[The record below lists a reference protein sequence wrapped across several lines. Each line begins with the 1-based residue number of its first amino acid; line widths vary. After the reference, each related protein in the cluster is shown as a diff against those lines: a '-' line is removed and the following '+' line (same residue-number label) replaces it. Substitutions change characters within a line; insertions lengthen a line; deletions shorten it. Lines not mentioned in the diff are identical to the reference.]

1 VVSSAYKWQG
11 SLHDL
16 KLGVAGAALG
26 AFSFGYFV
34 GNRLHGNGGAAGER
48 LQAGSETGSD
58 RTDESILGPS
68 AAELVSLIGDGVIS
82 TFADGRIILFNKS
95 AEDLFGY
102 LHDEVIGHPVEMLLP
117 ARFRQTHRR
126 DVLTFAGISTP
137 ERRTMGDR
145 REVFGQHKNGQEFLI
160 EASLSRQFVKGT
172 TILTVVI
179 RDVSERKRLE
189 ELRRLLASESAHRF
203 KNILT
208 VVSSIVSLTTRGA
221 GSVDAFAQSLQV
233 RLEALARAQDVLLH
247 KGEDGADL
255 RQLIQS
261 ELSPYLGRT
270 AGRISIDGPPVTL
283 ASQTAIK
290 LALVIHELATN
301 AAKYGAL
308 STSDGKTSVR
318 WSLEGEADKKRL
330 LLSWTELGGPAVIAP
345 TQRGFGTELIERSL
359 GRETRLTFE
368 PAGLHAHFTISLA
381 GA

>member
-1 VVSSAYKWQG
+1 MGK
-11 SLHDL
+11 
-16 KLGVAGAALG
+16 
-26 AFSFGYFV
+26 
-34 GNRLHGNGGAAGER
+34 RLDGNGGRAGER
-48 LQAGSETGSD
+48 LQAGSDIGSD

-68 AAELVSLIGDGVIS
+68 ASELVSLIGDGVIS

-102 LHDEVIGHPVEMLLP
+102 SHDEVIGRSVEMLLP
-117 ARFRQTHRR
+117 ARFRQTHRH
-126 DVLTFAGISTP
+126 DMLTFSGISTP
-137 ERRTMGDR
+137 ERRTMGHR

-160 EASLSRQFVKGT
+160 EASLSRQFVKGN

-189 ELRRLLASESAHRF
+189 ELRRLLALESAHRF

-208 VVSSIVSLTTRGA
+208 VVSSIVSLTARGA
-221 GSVDAFAQSLQV
+221 ASVDAFSQSLQV
-233 RLEALARAQDVLLH
+233 RLEALVRAQDVLLH
-247 KGEDGADL
+247 DGGDRADL

-270 AGRISIDGPPVTL
+270 AGRISLNGPPVTL
-283 ASQTAIK
+283 ASHTAIN

-308 STSDGKTSVR
+308 SNSDGKTSVR
-318 WSLEGEADKKRL
+318 WSVEGAADQKRL
-330 LLSWTELGGPAVIAP
+330 LLSWTERDGPAVSAP
-345 TQRGFGTELIERSL
+345 TRRGFGTELIERSL
-359 GRETRLTFE
+359 GRATRLTFE

-381 GA
+381 GT

>member
-1 VVSSAYKWQG
+1 MAG

-16 KLGVAGAALG
+16 TLGVAGAALG
-26 AFSFGYFV
+26 PLLFGYFV
-34 GNRLHGNGGAAGER
+34 GNRLNGNGSAAGER
-48 LQAGSETGSD
+48 LQAGEDTGSD
-58 RTDESILGPS
+58 PTDESILGPS
-68 AAELVSLIGDGVIS
+68 ASELVSLIGDVVIS

-102 LHDEVIGHPVEMLLP
+102 LYAEVVGHPVEMLLP
-117 ARFRQTHRR
+117 VRFRQTHRR
-126 DVLTFAGISTP
+126 DVLAFAGISTP

-160 EASLSRQFVKGT
+160 EASLSRQFVRGN
-172 TILTVVI
+172 TILTAVI

-189 ELRRLLASESAHRF
+189 EVRRLLASESAHRF

-208 VVSSIVSLTTRGA
+208 VVSSIVSLTARGA
-221 GSVDAFAQSLQV
+221 ASVENFAQSLQV
-233 RLEALARAQDVLLH
+233 RLEALARTQDVLLH
-247 KGEDGADL
+247 DGGDRADL
-255 RQLIQS
+255 HKLIQS
-261 ELSPYLGRT
+261 ELSPYQGRT

-283 ASQTAIK
+283 ASQTAIN

-308 STSDGKTSVR
+308 STFDGKISVL
-318 WSLEGEADKKRL
+318 WSLDGVEARRRL
-330 LLSWTELGGPAVIAP
+330 LLSWAERDGPAVIAP
-345 TQRGFGTELIERSL
+345 TRRGFGTELIERSL

-368 PAGLHAHFTISLA
+368 PGGLHAHFTISLA